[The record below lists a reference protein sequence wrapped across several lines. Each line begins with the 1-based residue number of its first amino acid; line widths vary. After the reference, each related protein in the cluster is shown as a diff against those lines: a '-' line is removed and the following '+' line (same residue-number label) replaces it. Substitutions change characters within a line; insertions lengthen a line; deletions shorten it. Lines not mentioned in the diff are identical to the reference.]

1 MKLVMFEASGQ
12 SEPVP
17 GLLTDRGV
25 VGLAGVIERGYI
37 PQMTMQNLI
46 DGFDRLRP
54 TLEKLAAEGEALPLA
69 SVRLRPPLPRPG
81 KILCCIANYWEH
93 AQREARPLNMF
104 LKNPEAVVGPGDT
117 IRLPEFTEPWIFM
130 HEAEL
135 ALVIKGPAKKISQAN
150 WRSAVFGYTG
160 LIDVSARGEG
170 RRTWK
175 AGSWL
180 GKSFDTFAPIGPC
193 ITTADEIPEPNDVV
207 VRFWNDG
214 QLRHNYNTDDMEH
227 RVPELV
233 EFASTVMTL
242 NTGDLIACGTNH
254 EGLGALQDGETVEI
268 EVQHVGRMSLK
279 VVDPLKRQWERG
291 IYMGANSTNPEA
303 VKRHRPQGAN
313 VKGSAMTDIDIRKI
327 VTSARSDL
335 LRTRRGR
342 RRGRSCAR
350 SGWRLSAIRSPAVG
364 SLICGSCSKRAP
376 RLANGSCPSWSSCS
390 TGRRFPT
397 ARAPW
402 SASTARWS
410 MAALAVIRCSGGRC
424 APRSAAARRSSAR
437 TSRSLRRAPSSMCRS
452 GTRTIPGR
460 SSISTRSRCH
470 WPTHRGRPRSWW

>member
-1 MKLVMFEASGQ
+1 MRLVLFEAAGQ
-12 SEPVP
+12 PAPVP
-17 GLLTDRGV
+17 GLSTERGV
-25 VGLAGVIERGYI
+25 VSLAGVVEHGYT
-37 PQMTMQNLI
+37 PQLTMQNLI

-54 TLEKLAAEGEALPLA
+54 VLEKLAAEEVAVPLA

-117 IRLPEFTEPWIFM
+117 IILPEFTEPWIFM

-135 ALVIKGPAKKISQAN
+135 ALVIKGPAKKVSQAN
-150 WRSAVFGYTG
+150 WKSAVFGYTG

-193 ITTADEIPEPNDVV
+193 IATADEIPEPNDVV

-227 RVPELV
+227 RVPELI

-254 EGLGALQDGETVEI
+254 EGLGALQDGETVDI

-279 VVDPLKRQWERG
+279 VADPLKRKWERG
-291 IYMGANSTNPEA
+291 IYMGVDSTNPEA
-303 VKRHRPQGAN
+303 VKRHRPQGA
-313 VKGSAMTDIDIRKI
+313 A
-327 VTSARSDL
+327 
-335 LRTRRGR
+335 
-342 RRGRSCAR
+342 
-350 SGWRLSAIRSPAVG
+350 
-364 SLICGSCSKRAP
+364 
-376 RLANGSCPSWSSCS
+376 
-390 TGRRFPT
+390 
-397 ARAPW
+397 
-402 SASTARWS
+402 
-410 MAALAVIRCSGGRC
+410 
-424 APRSAAARRSSAR
+424 
-437 TSRSLRRAPSSMCRS
+437 
-452 GTRTIPGR
+452 
-460 SSISTRSRCH
+460 
-470 WPTHRGRPRSWW
+470 

>member
-1 MKLVMFEASGQ
+1 MKLVLFETRGPGQ
-12 SEPVP
+12 PMP
-17 GLLTDRGV
+17 GLLTGRGV
-25 VGLAGVIERGYI
+25 VGLGEVVAPGHT
-37 PQMTMQNLI
+37 PQLTMQGLI

-54 TLEKLAAEGEALPLA
+54 ALQRLAAEGEALPLDQ
-69 SVRLRPPLPRPG
+69 VRLRPPLPRPG

-135 ALVIKGPAKKISQAN
+135 ALVIKGPAKNVSPAN
-150 WRSAVFGYTG
+150 WRSAVFGYTC

-193 ITTADEIPEPNDVV
+193 IATADEIPEPNDLV

-227 RVPELV
+227 RVPELI

-242 NTGDLIACGTNH
+242 NSGDLIACGTNH

-268 EVQHVGRMSLK
+268 EIQNIGR
-279 VVDPLKRQWERG
+279 
-291 IYMGANSTNPEA
+291 YGA
-303 VKRHRPQGAN
+303 Q
-313 VKGSAMTDIDIRKI
+313 
-327 VTSARSDL
+327 
-335 LRTRRGR
+335 R
-342 RRGRSCAR
+342 RRSVKAQLGAR
-350 SGWRLSAIRSPAVG
+350 RLY
-364 SLICGSCSKRAP
+364 
-376 RLANGSCPSWSSCS
+376 
-390 TGRRFPT
+390 GRRFDQSGSGQTP
-397 ARAPW
+397 P
-402 SASTARWS
+402 SAI
-410 MAALAVIRCSGGRC
+410 AAVSESRPGF
-424 APRSAAARRSSAR
+424 AARRRCPGSSG
-437 TSRSLRRAPSSMCRS
+437 SLK
-452 GTRTIPGR
+452 
-460 SSISTRSRCH
+460 
-470 WPTHRGRPRSWW
+470 RPRPRFRHSD